1 MPRGVVKTTFVSTA
15 KVRTLFCLAKGLC
28 VFLGFGGRFD
38 GGCQNGCGSGWVGS
52 WGRSTK
58 SPRFRWKTGGG
69 GLFLFLNESRNG
81 GNECD
86 KETDA
91 GKPRAVEPK
100 GYAGQDEH
108 GQDEQKS
115 KKHSESL
122 RGGCASAVV
131 DHGLQLST
139 FALVSGVLLFDCY
152 VDEMFYQPG
161 CDGLVGFELFGGGQT
176 VVVLRNQRMRLHCGA
191 VDDVD
196 LCARVLEFLLSHKS
210 VLS

>member
-1 MPRGVVKTTFVSTA
+1 MTTWFITA
-15 KVRTLFCLAKGLC
+15 KVRPLFCLAKRLC

-38 GGCQNGCGSGWVGS
+38 GGCQNVCGRGGLEVG
-52 WGRSTK
+52 GVRRK
-58 SPRFRWKTGGG
+58 APRFRWKTGGFV

-86 KETDA
+86 KETDT

-161 CDGLVGFELFGGGQT
+161 CDGLVGFELFGCGQT

-196 LCARVLEFLLSHKS
+196 LRARVLEFLLSHKS